1 MYWLPAERG
10 RRQAAASSAMSV
22 VHEEVHQRAGQ
33 QQQERQRSKKVR
45 AVLAEQEVRGNAAHN
60 DQSDQIARAPEAF
73 RFGVVR
79 GMVVIHSILQSAQA
93 DMAIALAAT
102 AEKIEIVRTNFIWSS
117 R

>member
-1 MYWLPAERG
+1 
-10 RRQAAASSAMSV
+10 MSV

-33 QQQERQRSKKVR
+33 QQQERQRAKKV
-45 AVLAEQEVRGNAAHN
+45 
-60 DQSDQIARAPEAF
+60 RAPEAF

-93 DMAIALAAT
+93 DMAIVLAAT